1 MPPSVKDL
9 ILILQLFFP
18 GDLSLQQ
25 GLYVFAVII
34 SLYPILRLH
43 ANQRREP
50 RQPARTGWFKTL
62 ATLLTRAFSDEL
74 NVEAWPS
81 GLGEGRAEEYAA
93 YICSDLD
100 RLFTLLGLPG
110 GTTNSPSDLEFSRP
124 KPILSTSRLNCI
136 FCPPGDSNLIPTLR
150 QRRYDKIQTVRLLDS
165 SFRWVE
171 ATLLIAHCA
180 RCSADYY
187 PDRVT
192 YKSSPGTR
200 SRLERLEYDTEFL
213 RVSKHG
219 VWVHRKIAVAQE
231 KALHRFHSGWS
242 NFADWVNDCTEDVK
256 RKLTYRQSQRLFLE
270 HFARRLL
277 IAHNKDST
285 FCCEA
290 HPSAQLLAKEV
301 RRVIGINGGVLPI
314 SMSHGCIQ
322 CTHVKRYRSDL
333 IQEGAILGGNAEVAD
348 MTEPEAVGEGDTP
361 VPANLPDNHPQLE
374 APLLGSPR
382 GYVRLAVMDGKTIK
396 HRKCALDECQEPLYN
411 YKNGR
416 FCETHLELRNTCGII
431 PCGLPVHH
439 PGALT
444 CATQSHINWHK
455 QFENRFSRL
464 SFPGVQRVIRRQ
476 QGAAADGSTHEA
488 RGPSLRVQLQALGDT
503 PGDQVVHTFKAKTIY
518 CLQTVQWACGI
529 PIGWGKCYRS
539 ESAPQVLGILN
550 KIWHEYPDS
559 RPSFVAYDS
568 ACDLLRH
575 IVTQNPTDIWLATT
589 KFIVDAWHYI
599 GHRAADLLCRTRCNP
614 APMDGSQPDLILIQE
629 DENGQ
634 MHQTRAFNTETEEQ
648 LNSWLTGFESQL
660 RQMSDVNYDFFIHVL
675 MMIYAETMEHR
686 IDSKGMELSD
696 DFWAMVNGTNV
707 DV

>member
-18 GDLSLQQ
+18 RDLSLQQ

-62 ATLLTRAFSDEL
+62 AILLTRAFSDEL

-110 GTTNSPSDLEFSRP
+110 GTTNSHSDLEFSRP

-219 VWVHRKIAVAQE
+219 VWVHREIAVAQE

-301 RRVIGINGGVLPI
+301 RRVIGINGGMLPI

-348 MTEPEAVGEGDTP
+348 MTEPEAVGEGDTSNSNAPGQQP
-361 VPANLPDNHPQLE
+361 VPANLPDNLPQLE

-396 HRKCALDECQEPLYN
+396 HREPLYN

-464 SFPGVQRVIRRQ
+464 SFPGV
-476 QGAAADGSTHEA
+476 
-488 RGPSLRVQLQALGDT
+488 PSD
-503 PGDQVVHTFKAKTIY
+503 
-518 CLQTVQWACGI
+518 
-529 PIGWGKCYRS
+529 
-539 ESAPQVLGILN
+539 IL
-550 KIWHEYPDS
+550 
-559 RPSFVAYDS
+559 
-568 ACDLLRH
+568 
-575 IVTQNPTDIWLATT
+575 
-589 KFIVDAWHYI
+589 
-599 GHRAADLLCRTRCNP
+599 CNP

-634 MHQTRAFNTETEEQ
+634 MHQTRAFNTETAEQ

-696 DFWAMVNGTNV
+696 DFWAMLHKSSFSRVLTDIKGQIKPDEPATPNGTHRKPLKTNGYQGR
-707 DV
+707 D